1 MYAQNHPLSEDSWNN
16 NSIHRQWD
24 WSHGAALPTREYVTN
39 FYNRT
44 VDAIN
49 RYNPDLIYFDVTV
62 VPFDRISDCGL
73 RIAAHHYNHNMR
85 LHKGKNEAIMFG
97 KILSEEQR
105 KAIVWDVERG
115 APNEMIPDPWQTCT
129 CLGNWHWNEHIS
141 KVNGYK
147 KAPQVIKLLV
157 DIVSK
162 NGNLLLSVPLRADGT
177 FDSHEKN
184 ILDNIGTWLR
194 QNGECIYGT
203 RPWVKFGEGP
213 IAEQKIEMKGQGFN
227 EDAYKK
233 ANAKEIRF
241 TQTKKN
247 LYAIPLGWPED
258 GKVII
263 KSLANGSRWYNA
275 KIKKVMLLGYGKV
288 EFERT
293 AEGLEVTLPAE
304 KTNNILPVIK
314 ISK

>member
-1 MYAQNHPLSEDSWNN
+1 M
-16 NSIHRQWD
+16 
-24 WSHGAALPTREYVTN
+24 
-39 FYNRT
+39 
-44 VDAIN
+44 
-49 RYNPDLIYFDVTV
+49 
-62 VPFDRISDCGL
+62 
-73 RIAAHHYNHNMR
+73 
-85 LHKGKNEAIMFG
+85 
-97 KILSEEQR
+97 
-105 KAIVWDVERG
+105 
-115 APNEMIPDPWQTCT
+115 
-129 CLGNWHWNEHIS
+129 
-141 KVNGYK
+141 
-147 KAPQVIKLLV
+147 
-157 DIVSK
+157 
-162 NGNLLLSVPLRADGT
+162 
-177 FDSHEKN
+177 
-184 ILDNIGTWLR
+184 
-194 QNGECIYGT
+194 
-203 RPWVKFGEGP
+203 KFGEGP

-258 GKVII
+258 GKLII
-263 KSLANGSRWYNA
+263 RSLANGSRWHNA